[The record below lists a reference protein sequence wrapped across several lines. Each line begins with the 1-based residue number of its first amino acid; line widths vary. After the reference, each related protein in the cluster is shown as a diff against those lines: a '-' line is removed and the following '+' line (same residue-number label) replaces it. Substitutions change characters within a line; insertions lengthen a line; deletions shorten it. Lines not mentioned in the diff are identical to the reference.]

1 MLENKEARF
10 EKDKIVAIRITT
22 GDEIIGKIAD
32 MDSSSITLEKP
43 CSLAMQ
49 QDGIGLVPATMMG
62 DQTKA
67 ITYERSAIIA
77 TMAPN
82 EQFLTVYKNHISPVA
97 VPAEQSIVMPK

>member
-10 EKDKIVAIRITT
+10 AKDKIIAIRINT
-22 GDEIIGKIAD
+22 GDEIIGQIID
-32 MDSSSITLEKP
+32 FDSSSVTLNKP

-62 DQTKA
+62 DQGEP

-77 TMAPN
+77 TMKPN
-82 EQFLTVYKNHISPVA
+82 KQFQL
-97 VPAEQSIVMPK
+97 PATD

>member
-10 EKDKIVAIRITT
+10 EKDKIIAIRINT
-22 GDEIIGKIAD
+22 GDEIIGKIVD
-32 MDSSSITLEKP
+32 FDSSSVTLEKP

-62 DQTKA
+62 DQGEP

-77 TMAPN
+77 TMKPN
-82 EQFLTVYKNHISPVA
+82 KQFLAVYENHLSPVI
-97 VPAEQSIVMPK
+97 VPEKQGLVVPK

>member
-10 EKDKIVAIRITT
+10 QKDKIVAIRIKT
-22 GDEIIGKIAD
+22 GDEIIGQVID
-32 MDSSSITLEKP
+32 FDSTSITLNKP

-62 DQTKA
+62 DQGEP

-77 TMAPN
+77 TMKPN
-82 EQFLTVYKNHISPVA
+82 KQFLSVYESHIATVL
-97 VPAEQSIVMPK
+97 VPKEKSIVLPK